1 MTDPQ
6 IKDTGSQRPRF
17 WYFYASLLKFEVIN
31 AGLGWTGTSYI
42 YIWEGD
48 SDVIEEKQRTEL

>member
-6 IKDTGSQRPRF
+6 IKDTGS
-17 WYFYASLLKFEVIN
+17 WYFYARLLKFEAIIV
-31 AGLGWTGTSYI
+31 GLGWTGSSYK

-48 SDVIEEKQRTEL
+48 SGVIEEKQRTGL